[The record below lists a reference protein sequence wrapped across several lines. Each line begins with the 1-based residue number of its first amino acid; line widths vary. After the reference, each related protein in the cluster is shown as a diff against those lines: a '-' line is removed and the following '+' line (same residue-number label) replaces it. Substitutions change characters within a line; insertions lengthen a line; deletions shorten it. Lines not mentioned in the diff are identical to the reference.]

1 MSVNHSVSDL
11 VARLRNGYLS
21 KKPAI
26 IINFSKIQQGILD
39 ILKDEGFILGF
50 AVIEE
55 GSKKYFNVSLS
66 YVNSRPALNNITVVS
81 KPGRRVY
88 SSYNDLPVVNNGL
101 GLVILSSSKGIIT
114 DYQARENKIGGEV
127 LIKIF

>member
-26 IINFSKIQQGILD
+26 VINFSKIQQGILD

-66 YVNSRPALNNITVVS
+66 YVNSRPALNNITVIS

>member
-26 IINFSKIQQGILD
+26 IVNFSKIQQGILT

-55 GSKKYFNVSLS
+55 GSKKYFNVSLN
-66 YVNSRPALNNITVVS
+66 YVNSRPALNNIAVVS